1 MTPEVAVERATTL
14 SASGPHSLLP
24 VARGLALPVRVPG
37 TAPPADIPVVDFAAL
52 KAILRDGAPWRWAG
66 ALGSIELRTY
76 QWETLSRPFAT
87 AVLLRCLSRGD
98 LRVRDDSGIVRWL
111 DPTEIVALAG
121 RYLWDAVRRPF
132 FLARRRSELVRF
144 EKAPASPSVRGDGR
158 PLSIRADAWFGIVA
172 GGSVAHISGVLNA
185 LTALGHAPRFLTTDR
200 VPTVHESIET
210 RVVEPPP
217 AFRDF
222 PRLYGLACDEVI
234 AAEGARWIDEERPDF
249 IYARHAVQ
257 SFASGQL
264 ARTHS
269 LPLVLE
275 YNGSEVWVEKHWGDA
290 RTTSPLAEEIE
301 AAQLRAADLVVVV
314 SEPLRADLL
323 ARGVPDTRILVNP
336 NGVDVSRY
344 RPDVDG
350 SGIRRR
356 LGLDGCVVLG
366 FVGTFGRWHGAEVLT
381 EAFARLTRDERH
393 ANCRL
398 LMIGDG
404 EMRAEAERRARAGG
418 ALERTRFVGRVPQAE
433 TVEYLAACDALISP
447 HVPNPDGTEFFGS
460 PTKLFEYLAMGKPIV
475 ASRLAQLG
483 DVLEHDVTAILCE
496 PGDSRALAAGIA
508 SVLDHPE
515 RAHRLALNARCVAV
529 ERHAWEHH
537 TRRILDRLTDLVGPP
552 QRT

>member
-1 MTPEVAVERATTL
+1 MTPEIAVERATTQ
-14 SASGPHSLLP
+14 SAPGSDSTLAVGPGLTLP
-24 VARGLALPVRVPG
+24 ARVPD
-37 TAPPADIPVVDFAAL
+37 TVPPADAPVVDFAAL
-52 KAILRDGAPWRWAG
+52 KALVRGAAPWRWAG
-66 ALGSIELRTY
+66 VLGSIELRTY
-76 QWETLSRPFAT
+76 RWEMLPRPFVT
-87 AVLLRCLSRGD
+87 ALLLRCLSRGE
-98 LRVRDDSGIVRWL
+98 LRVRDDDGAVRWL
-111 DPTEIVALAG
+111 DPTELVALAG
-121 RYLWDAVRRPF
+121 RYFWDALRRPLF
-132 FLARRRSELVRF
+132 VARRRAELTRF
-144 EKAPASPSVRGDGR
+144 ASTPAGNPTRGDGR
-158 PLSIRADAWFGIVA
+158 PLYLRADAWFGIVA

-185 LTALGHAPRFLTTDR
+185 LSELGPAPRFLTTDH
-200 VPTVHESIET
+200 VPTVHDAIET
-210 RVVEPPP
+210 RVVDPPH

-234 AAEGARWIDEERPDF
+234 ATEGERWIEEERPDF

-264 ARTHS
+264 ARAHS

-290 RTTSPLAEEIE
+290 RTASPLAEEIE
-301 AAQLRAADLVVVV
+301 AAQLQAADLVVVV

-323 ARGVPDTRILVNP
+323 ERGVPDARILVNP

-344 RPDVDG
+344 HPDVDG

-356 LGLDGCVVLG
+356 LGFDDSFVLG

-381 EAFARLTRDERH
+381 EAFAQLTRDGRH
-393 ANCRL
+393 AHCRL

-404 EMRAEAERRARAGG
+404 EMRAEAERRAREGG
-418 ALERTRFVGRVPQAE
+418 ASERTRFVGRIPQAE
-433 TVEYLAACDALISP
+433 TVEYLAACDALVSP

-496 PGDSRALAAGIA
+496 PGDPRALAAGLA
-508 SVLDHPE
+508 SILDQPE
-515 RAHRLALNARCVAV
+515 RARQLALNARRVAV

-537 TRRILDRLTDLVGPP
+537 TRRILDRLGDLVGPSP
-552 QRT
+552 RT